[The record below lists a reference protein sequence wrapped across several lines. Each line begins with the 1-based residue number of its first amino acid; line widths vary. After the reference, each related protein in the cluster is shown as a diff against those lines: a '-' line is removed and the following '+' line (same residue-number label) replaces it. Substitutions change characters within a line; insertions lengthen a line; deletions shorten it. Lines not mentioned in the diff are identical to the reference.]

1 MASSPALERLSMALA
16 QGRPARAGGVWG
28 SSYALILADAVPRP
42 SLLLVASPLAA
53 EEAVEDLR
61 SFGIVAVLFENLKQ
75 AERFRGGAVEV
86 LVADLPSALG
96 ELPSLHVLRSARLS
110 FAPGGKLDLPTLA
123 RQLTEA
129 AFERT
134 AAVERPGE
142 FAIRG
147 GILDLFP
154 LTSDWPVRIELSG
167 DEIESLRSFD
177 PATQGSVDPI
187 PRLEFS
193 LIPEGA
199 PRTATLLDYLPG
211 KATVVLREPSEMD
224 LRHPK
229 WSEAY
234 AVLARHP
241 VLTLSALP
249 EPDAENLKILS
260 LQRFSGVLAN
270 VERELEAVRRGQ
282 TIVFCANE
290 GEEKRL
296 REVLNGP
303 VEVRRG
309 RLNHGFIF
317 EDLDSVFIPHHEL
330 FNRYRLRRS
339 ARRADTRPIDTL
351 LEIER
356 GDIVVHVTHGIGRF
370 VGIERRPASE
380 AATGHQPWREAAP
393 RPGLT
398 QEFMVLEYAGGARLF
413 VPVTNLDLVQ
423 KYVGGSESPPPL
435 STLGGDAWNAAK
447 LRAQAAVEKLAQEML
462 QIQALRAMEM
472 GSAFPEDGEWQR
484 EFEAAF
490 PYEETEDQLQVAGEI
505 STDMRTTKPMDR
517 LVCGDVGYGKTELAM
532 RAAFRSAVA
541 NRQVAVLVPTT
552 VLAQQH
558 DQSFRERMADYPV
571 RIESLS
577 RFKTKKEQKQILKEL
592 AEGSIDIVIG
602 THRLVQPDVRF
613 KDLGLVVIDEE
624 QRFGVEHK
632 EFLKRIRA
640 TVDVLTLTATP
651 IPRTLHMALL
661 GIRDIS
667 SLTTPPQDRLAIRT
681 EILPYDERR
690 IREAILHEAGRGG
703 QVYFVHNR
711 VYNIDKIAKRLE
723 LIVPEVRIAVGHGQ
737 MDEGELEK
745 TMLRYLAKEID
756 VLVCTTIIESGLDI
770 PNVNT
775 ILINQ
780 ADMFG
785 LADLHQLRGR
795 VGRYKRQAF
804 CYLLL
809 PRERELVPQ
818 AKKRLKAI
826 EEFSELGAGFK
837 IAMRDLEIR
846 GVGNLLGR
854 EQHGH
859 IAAIGYDLYCRLLEK
874 AVKKTKK
881 QPVVEPLETHVDLG
895 LETWIPEEYI
905 PDLRTRV
912 EVYRRLTGCRSE
924 ESLDAAERE
933 VLDRFGPI
941 PAPVDGFVRTMRM
954 KLRAAPWGLVS
965 VSPGKE
971 GIIAK
976 YRDRK
981 KAEELRKRDPR
992 AVRIMDEE
1000 TLLLVGENVL
1010 ELLREKPSGK

>member
-1 MASSPALERLSMALA
+1 MALA

-28 SSYALILADAVPRP
+28 SSYALITAEAVPRP
-42 SLLLVASPLAA
+42 LLLVLPTPIAA
-53 EEAVEDLR
+53 EEAIEDLR
-61 SFGIVAVLFENLKQ
+61 CFGASPVLFENLKQ
-75 AERFRGGAVEV
+75 AGRFQEGAIDV

-96 ELPSLHVLRSARLS
+96 ELPSPIVLRSGRLS
-110 FAPGGKLDLPTLA
+110 FSPGAALDLPGLSRRLVDA
-123 RQLTEA
+123 GY
-129 AFERT
+129 ERT
-134 AAVERPGE
+134 ASVERPGE
-142 FAIRG
+142 FAVRG

-154 LTSDWPVRIELSG
+154 LTQDLPIRIELAG
-167 DEIESLRSFD
+167 DAVESLRSFD
-177 PATQGSVDPI
+177 PATQGSLDPV
-187 PRLEFS
+187 PRLDFS
-193 LIPEGA
+193 LVPQDA
-199 PRTATLLDYLPG
+199 PKTATLFDFLPA
-211 KATVVLREPSEMD
+211 KASVVLKEPSEMN
-224 LRHPK
+224 LRHAR
-229 WSEAY
+229 WEEAY

-241 VLTLSALP
+241 VLSLSSLP

-260 LQRFSGVLAN
+260 LQRFTGVHAN
-270 VERELEAVRRGQ
+270 VERELEAVRRKR
-282 TIVFCANE
+282 TIVYCAND
-290 GEEKRL
+290 GEEQRL
-296 REVLNGP
+296 RELIP
-303 VEVRRG
+303 SLIEVRRG

-317 EDLDSVFIPHHEL
+317 EDLATSFIAHHEL

-339 ARRADTRPIDTL
+339 VRQADTRPIDTL

-370 VGIERRPASE
+370 VGIERRN
-380 AATGHQPWREAAP
+380 R
-393 RPGLT
+393 
-398 QEFMVLEYAGGARLF
+398 QEFMVLEYAGSARLY

-423 KYVGGSESPPPL
+423 RYVGGSENPPPL

-447 LRAQAAVEKLAQEML
+447 LRAQAAVEKLAQEMI
-462 QIQALRAMEM
+462 QIQALRAMEL
-472 GSAFPEDGEWQR
+472 GTAFPEDGEWQR
-484 EFEAAF
+484 EFESAF
-490 PYEETEDQLQVAGEI
+490 PYEETDDQLHVAGEI
-505 STDMRTTKPMDR
+505 AADMHSTKPMDR

-532 RAAFRSAVA
+532 RAAFRTAVA
-541 NRQVAVLVPTT
+541 NRQVAILVPTT

-558 DQSFRERMADYPV
+558 DQSFHERMADYPI

-577 RFKTKKEQKQILKEL
+577 RFKTKKEQKKILTDL
-592 AEGSIDIVIG
+592 AEGSIDVVIG
-602 THRLVQPDVRF
+602 THRLVQSDVRF

-690 IREAILHEAGRGG
+690 IREAILFELNRGG
-703 QVYFVHNR
+703 QIYFVHNR
-711 VYNIDKIAKRLE
+711 VYNIESIATRLR
-723 LIVPEVRIAVGHGQ
+723 LLVPEARIAVGHGQ

-745 TMLRYLAKEID
+745 TMLRFLAKEID
-756 VLVCTTIIESGLDI
+756 VLCCTTIIESGLDI

-775 ILINQ
+775 MIINQ
-780 ADMFG
+780 ADIFG

-809 PRERELVPQ
+809 PPDRELVPQ

-826 EEFSELGAGFK
+826 EEFSELGSGFK

-881 QPVVEPLETHVDLG
+881 QVVIDPLETHVDLG
-895 LETWIPEEYI
+895 LDTWIPEEYI

-924 ESLDAAERE
+924 EALDEAERE
-933 VLDRFGPI
+933 VDDRFGKI
-941 PAPVDGFVRTMRM
+941 PPPVEGFIRTMRV
-954 KLRAAPWGLVS
+954 KIRAAAWDFAS

-971 GIIAK
+971 GMIAK

-981 KAEELRKRDPR
+981 KAEDLKKLHPD
-992 AVRIMDEE
+992 AVRIVDAE
-1000 TLLLVGENVL
+1000 TILFVGKPVIDVL
-1010 ELLREKPSGK
+1010 KPPAVVASRRK

>member
-1 MASSPALERLSMALA
+1 MLGSPALERLNMALA
-16 QGRPARAGGVWG
+16 QGRPVRAGGVWG
-28 SSYALILADAVPRP
+28 SSYALITAEAVPRP
-42 SLLLVASPLAA
+42 ALIVLPTPFAA

-61 SFGIVAVLFENLKQ
+61 CFGTAPVLFESLKE
-75 AERFRGGAVEV
+75 AVRFQDGAIDL
-86 LVADLPSALG
+86 LVADLGTSLG
-96 ELPSLHVLRSARLS
+96 ELPSPVVLRSARFS
-110 FAPGGKLDLPTLA
+110 FSAGRPIDLPALS
-123 RQLTEA
+123 LKLVESGY
-129 AFERT
+129 ERT

-142 FAIRG
+142 FAVRG

-154 LTSDWPVRIELSG
+154 LTSDLPVRIELSG
-167 DEIESLRSFD
+167 DVLESLRSFD
-177 PATQGSVDPI
+177 PATQGSLHPLD
-187 PRLEFS
+187 RLDFS
-193 LIPEGA
+193 LVPQEA
-199 PRTATLLDYLPG
+199 PKTATLFDFLPA
-211 KATVVLREPSEMD
+211 KASVVLKEPSEMN
-224 LRHPK
+224 LRHAR
-229 WSEAY
+229 WEGAY

-241 VLTLSALP
+241 VLSLSSLP
-249 EPDAENLKILS
+249 EPDAENLRILS
-260 LQRFSGVLAN
+260 LQRFTGVLAN
-270 VERELEAVRRGQ
+270 VERELEAVRRKQ
-282 TIVFCANE
+282 TIVYCSNA
-290 GEEKRL
+290 GEEQRL
-296 REVLNGP
+296 RELISSP

-317 EDLDSVFIPHHEL
+317 EDLATAYIPHHEL

-339 ARRADTRPIDTL
+339 VRRADTRPIDTL

-370 VGIERRPASE
+370 VGIERRN
-380 AATGHQPWREAAP
+380 R
-393 RPGLT
+393 
-398 QEFMVLEYAGGARLF
+398 QEFMVLEYSGGARLH

-423 KYVGGSESPPPL
+423 RYVGGSENPPPL
-435 STLGGDAWNAAK
+435 STLGGDAWNTAK
-447 LRAQAAVEKLAQEML
+447 LRAQAAVEKLAQEMI
-462 QIQALRAMEM
+462 QIQALRAMEL
-472 GSAFPEDGEWQR
+472 GAAFPEDGEWQR
-484 EFEAAF
+484 EFETAF
-490 PYEETEDQLQVAGEI
+490 PYEETDDQLHVAGEI
-505 STDMRTTKPMDR
+505 AADMHSTKPMDR

-541 NRQVAVLVPTT
+541 NRQVAILVPTT

-558 DQSFRERMADYPV
+558 DQSFRERMADYPI

-577 RFKTKKEQKQILKEL
+577 RFKTKKEQRKILAEL
-592 AEGSIDIVIG
+592 ADGAIDVVIG
-602 THRLVQPDVRF
+602 THRLVQTDVKF

-690 IREAILHEAGRGG
+690 IREAILFELGRGG

-711 VYNIDKIAKRLE
+711 VQSIEAVSRRLGM
-723 LIVPEVRIAVGHGQ
+723 LVPEARIAIGHGQ
-737 MDEGELEK
+737 MDEGELEA
-745 TMLRYLAKEID
+745 TMLKFLAKEVD

-775 ILINQ
+775 MIINQ
-780 ADMFG
+780 ADLFG

-809 PRERELVPQ
+809 PPDRPLVPQ
-818 AKKRLKAI
+818 AQKRLKAI

-881 QPVVEPLETHVDLG
+881 QPVTEPLETAVDLG
-895 LETWIPEEYI
+895 LDTWIPEDYL

-912 EVYRRLTGCRSE
+912 EVYRRLTGCRTE
-924 ESLDAAERE
+924 EALDEAEKE
-933 VLDRFGPI
+933 VQDRFGPI
-941 PAPVDGFVRTMRM
+941 PPPVDGFIRTMRA
-954 KLRAAPWGLVS
+954 KIRAAAWDLAS

-971 GIIAK
+971 GMIAK

-981 KAEELRKRDPR
+981 KAEELKKRNPE
-992 AVRIMDEE
+992 AVRIVDAE
-1000 TLLLVGENVL
+1000 TILFVDRPVL
-1010 ELLREKPSGK
+1010 DLPRPPATAGLPRK

>member
-1 MASSPALERLSMALA
+1 MLGSTALERLNMALA

-28 SSYALILADAVPRP
+28 SSYALITAEAVPRP
-42 SLLLVASPLAA
+42 ALLVVPTPIAA

-61 SFGIVAVLFENLKQ
+61 CFGAAPVLFETLKQ
-75 AERFRGGAVEV
+75 AGRFQERTVDL
-86 LVADLPSALG
+86 LVVDLPAALG
-96 ELPSLHVLRSARLS
+96 ELPSPVVLRSARIAL
-110 FAPGGKLDLPTLA
+110 APGRRIDLPAVSLK
-123 RQLTEA
+123 LVESGY
-129 AFERT
+129 ERT

-142 FAIRG
+142 FAVRG

-154 LTSDWPVRIELSG
+154 VTSDLPLRIELSG
-167 DEIESLRSFD
+167 DTIESLRSFD
-177 PATQGSVDPI
+177 PATQGSRESVE
-187 PRLEFS
+187 RLDLS
-193 LIPEGA
+193 LVPQDS
-199 PRTATLLDYLPG
+199 PKTATLFDFLP
-211 KATVVLREPSEMD
+211 ATASVVLKEPSEMN
-224 LRHPK
+224 LRHAR
-229 WSEAY
+229 WEAAY
-234 AVLARHP
+234 ARLARHP
-241 VLTLSALP
+241 VLSLSSLP

-270 VERELEAVRRGQ
+270 VERELEAVRRRH
-282 TIVFCANE
+282 TIVFCSND
-290 GEEKRL
+290 GEEQRL
-296 REVLNGP
+296 RELIKSP
-303 VEVRRG
+303 VEIRRG

-317 EDLDSVFIPHHEL
+317 EDLASAYIPHHEL

-339 ARRADTRPIDTL
+339 VRRADTRPIDTL

-356 GDIVVHVTHGIGRF
+356 GDVVVHVTHGIGRF
-370 VGIERRPASE
+370 VGIERRN
-380 AATGHQPWREAAP
+380 R
-393 RPGLT
+393 
-398 QEFMVLEYAGGARLF
+398 QEFMVLEYAGGARLY

-423 KYVGGSESPPPL
+423 RYVGGSENPPPL

-447 LRAQAAVEKLAQEML
+447 LRAQAAVEKLAQEMI
-462 QIQALRAMEM
+462 QIQALRAMEL
-472 GSAFPEDGEWQR
+472 GTAFPGDGEWQR

-490 PYEETEDQLQVAGEI
+490 PYEETEDQIQVAAEI
-505 STDMRTTKPMDR
+505 SSDMHSTKPMDR

-558 DQSFRERMADYPV
+558 DQSFRERMADYPI

-577 RFKTKKEQKQILKEL
+577 RFKTKKEQKKILAEL
-592 AEGSIDIVIG
+592 ADGAIDVVIG

-667 SLTTPPQDRLAIRT
+667 SLSTPPQDRLAIRT

-690 IREAILHEAGRGG
+690 IREAVLFELERGG
-703 QVYFVHNR
+703 QIYYVHNR
-711 VYNIDKIAKRLE
+711 VYNIDAVARRLRM
-723 LIVPEVRIAVGHGQ
+723 LVPEARIAVGHGQ

-745 TMLRYLAKEID
+745 TMLRFLAKEVDI
-756 VLVCTTIIESGLDI
+756 LVCTTIIESGLDI

-775 ILINQ
+775 MIIDQ
-780 ADMFG
+780 ADIFG

-809 PRERELVPQ
+809 PPDRPLVPQ
-818 AKKRLKAI
+818 AQKRLKAI

-874 AVKKTKK
+874 AVKRSKQ
-881 QPVVEPLETHVDLG
+881 QPVSEPLETHVDLG
-895 LETWIPEEYI
+895 LDTWIPEDYL

-924 ESLDAAERE
+924 DALDEADRE
-933 VLDRFGPI
+933 IRDRFGPP
-941 PAPVDGFVRTMRM
+941 PAPVEGFIQTMRV
-954 KLRAAPWGLVS
+954 KLRAASWNFAS

-971 GIIAK
+971 GMIAK
-976 YRDRK
+976 YRDRR
-981 KAEELRKRDPR
+981 KAEDLKKLHPEE
-992 AVRIMDEE
+992 VRIVDAE
-1000 TLLLVGENVL
+1000 TILFVGRPVMEIL
-1010 ELLREKPSGK
+1010 APPPAPIRKK

>member
-1 MASSPALERLSMALA
+1 MASAALERLNMALA

-28 SSYALILADAVPRP
+28 SSYALITADAVPHP
-42 SLLLVASPLAA
+42 ALLLVPTAIAA

-61 SFGIVAVLFENLKQ
+61 CFGASPVLFETLKQ
-75 AERFRGGAVEV
+75 AERFRNGRIEV
-86 LVADLPSALG
+86 LVADLPTALG
-96 ELPSLHVLRSARLS
+96 ELPSLAVLKSTRLS
-110 FAPGGKLDLPTLA
+110 FAPGGRVDLPKLSV
-123 RQLTEA
+123 QLVEA
-129 AFERT
+129 NYERT
-134 AAVERPGE
+134 AGVERPGE
-142 FAIRG
+142 FAVRG

-154 LTSDWPVRIELSG
+154 LTNDLPVRIELSG
-167 DEIESLRSFD
+167 DEIESLRTFD
-177 PATQGSVDPI
+177 PATQGSHDKI
-187 PRLEFS
+187 DRLEFS

-199 PRTATLLDYLPG
+199 PRTATLLDFLPE
-211 KATVVLREPSEMD
+211 KAAVVLREPSEMD

-234 AVLARHP
+234 AALARHP

-270 VERELEAVRRGQ
+270 VQRELEAVRRLH
-282 TIVFCANE
+282 TIVFCTNE
-290 GEEKRL
+290 GEEARL
-296 REVLNGP
+296 RELIQGP
-303 VEVRRG
+303 VEIRRG

-317 EDLDSVFIPHHEL
+317 EDLQSVYIPHHEL

-339 ARRADTRPIDTL
+339 VRRADTRPIDTL

-370 VGIERRPASE
+370 TGIER
-380 AATGHQPWREAAP
+380 QKN
-393 RPGLT
+393 
-398 QEFMVLEYAGGARLF
+398 QEFMVLQYAGSAKLF

-435 STLGGDAWNAAK
+435 STLGGEAWNAAK
-447 LRAQAAVEKLAQEML
+447 LRAQAAVEKLAQEMI

-472 GSAFPEDGEWQR
+472 GSPFPADGEWQR
-484 EFEAAF
+484 EFETAF
-490 PYEETEDQLQVAGEI
+490 PYEETDDQLQVAGDI
-505 STDMRTTKPMDR
+505 AADMHSTKPMDR

-558 DQSFRERMADYPV
+558 DQSFRERMAEYPV

-577 RFKTKKEQKQILKEL
+577 RFKTKKEQKKILKEL

-602 THRLVQPDVRF
+602 THRLVQPDVKF

-667 SLTTPPQDRLAIRT
+667 SLLTPPQDRLSIRT

-690 IREAILHEAGRGG
+690 IREAILTEMNRGG

-711 VYNIDKIAKRLE
+711 VYNIDKIAARLRM
-723 LIVPEVRIAVGHGQ
+723 LVPEARIDVGHGQ
-737 MDEGELEK
+737 MDEGQLEK
-745 TMLRYLAKEID
+745 AMLKFLAKETD

-775 ILINQ
+775 MIINQ
-780 ADMFG
+780 ADIFG

-795 VGRYKRQAF
+795 VGRYKRQAY

-809 PRERELVPQ
+809 PPERDIVPQ

-874 AVKKTKK
+874 AVKKQKK
-881 QPVVEPLETHVDLG
+881 QTVVEPLETHVDLG

-905 PDLRTRV
+905 PDIRTRV

-933 VLDRFGPI
+933 IVDRFGEI
-941 PAPVDGFVRTMRM
+941 PKPVAGFIRTMRV
-954 KLRAAPWGLVS
+954 KIRAAAFDLAS

-971 GIIAK
+971 GMIAR

-981 KAEELRKRDPR
+981 KAEELKKRDSH

-1000 TLLLVGENVL
+1000 TILFVGRDVLDLL
-1010 ELLREKPSGK
+1010 KPRTK

>member
-1 MASSPALERLSMALA
+1 MALA

-28 SSYALILADAVPRP
+28 SSYALISAQAAPRP
-42 SLLLVASPLAA
+42 FLLLLPTALAA
-53 EEAVEDLR
+53 EEAIDDLR
-61 SFGIVAVLFENLKQ
+61 CFGTSPTLFENLKQ
-75 AERFRGGAVEV
+75 AERFREGDLDI
-86 LVADLPSALG
+86 LVADLAAALG
-96 ELPSLHVLRSARLS
+96 ELPSPQVLRGTRIAL
-110 FAPGGKLDLPTLA
+110 APGATVDLPGLSL
-123 RQLTEA
+123 RLVEGG
-129 AFERT
+129 FERT

-142 FAIRG
+142 FAVRG
-147 GILDLFP
+147 GILDLYP
-154 LTSDWPVRIELSG
+154 LTSDLPVRVELAG
-167 DEIESLRSFD
+167 DAIDSLRTFD
-177 PATQGSVDPI
+177 PGTQGSLDAL
-187 PRLEFS
+187 PRLAFS
-193 LIPEGA
+193 LLPEGT
-199 PRTATLLDYLPG
+199 PRTATLFDFLPE
-211 KATVVLREPSEMD
+211 KATVILKEPSEMN
-224 LRHPK
+224 LKHPK
-229 WSEAY
+229 WEQAY
-234 AVLARHP
+234 AILARRA
-241 VLTLSALP
+241 VLSLSALP
-249 EPDAENLKILS
+249 EPGAENLKILS
-260 LQRFSGVLAN
+260 LQRFTGVLAN
-270 VERELEAVRRGQ
+270 VERELESVRRKT
-282 TIVFCANE
+282 TIVFCNND
-290 GEEKRL
+290 GEEQRL
-296 REVLNGP
+296 RELLQTP

-309 RLNHGFIF
+309 RLTHGFIF
-317 EDLDSVFIPHHEL
+317 EDLATAYIPHHEL

-339 ARRADTRPIDTL
+339 VRRADTRPIDTL

-370 VGIERRPASE
+370 VGIERRN
-380 AATGHQPWREAAP
+380 R
-393 RPGLT
+393 
-398 QEFMVLEYAGGARLF
+398 QEFMVLEYSGSARLY

-423 KYVGGSESPPPL
+423 RYVGGSENPPPL

-447 LRAQAAVEKLAQEML
+447 LRAQAAVEKLAQEMI
-462 QIQALRAMEM
+462 QIQALRAMEL
-472 GSAFPEDGEWQR
+472 GVAFPEDGEWQR
-484 EFEAAF
+484 EFEAEF
-490 PYEETEDQLQVAGEI
+490 PYEETDDQIHVAAEI
-505 STDMRTTKPMDR
+505 ADDMHSTKPMDR

-532 RAAFRSAVA
+532 RAAFRCAVA
-541 NRQVAVLVPTT
+541 NRQVAILVPTT

-558 DQSFRERMADYPV
+558 DQSFHERMADYPL

-577 RFKTKKEQKQILKEL
+577 RFKTKKEQKKILAEL
-592 AEGSIDIVIG
+592 AEGAIDIIIG
-602 THRLVQPDVRF
+602 THRLVQPDVRM

-640 TVDVLTLTATP
+640 TVDVLTLSATP

-667 SLTTPPQDRLAIRT
+667 SLATPPQDRLAIRT

-690 IREAILHEAGRGG
+690 IREAILFEMARGG

-711 VYNIDKIAKRLE
+711 VYNIEAVARRLRM
-723 LIVPEVRIAVGHGQ
+723 LVPEARIDIGHGQ
-737 MDEGELEK
+737 MHEGELEAA
-745 TMLRYLAKEID
+745 MLKFLAKETD

-775 ILINQ
+775 MIINQ
-780 ADMFG
+780 ADLFG

-795 VGRYKRQAF
+795 VGRTKRQAF
-804 CYLLL
+804 CYILL
-809 PRERELVPQ
+809 PPDRELVPQ

-881 QPVVEPLETHVDLG
+881 QVVVDPLETHVDLG
-895 LETWIPEEYI
+895 LETWIPEEYL

-924 ESLDAAERE
+924 EALDEAERE
-933 VLDRFGPI
+933 IHDRFGKI
-941 PAPVDGFVRTMRM
+941 PPPVENFILTMRV
-954 KLRAAPWGLVS
+954 KIRAAHWDFAS

-971 GIIAK
+971 GLIAK

-981 KAEELRKRDPR
+981 RAEDLKKRHPD
-992 AVRIMDEE
+992 AVRIVDAE
-1000 TLLLVGENVL
+1000 TILFVGKPVIEVL
-1010 ELLREKPSGK
+1010 KPTAAARRSGAPSGK

>member
-1 MASSPALERLSMALA
+1 MLGSPALERLNMALA

-28 SSYALILADAVPRP
+28 SSYALITAEAVPRP
-42 SLLLVASPLAA
+42 LLLLLPTPIAA

-61 SFGIVAVLFENLKQ
+61 CFGIDPVLFENLKQ
-75 AERFRGGAVEV
+75 AERFRDGAVDV
-86 LVADLPSALG
+86 LVADLNTALG
-96 ELPSLHVLRSARLS
+96 ELPSPQVLRSGRLA
-110 FAPGGKLDLPTLA
+110 FAPGTKIDLPSLSL
-123 RQLTEA
+123 RLVEA
-129 AFERT
+129 GYERT

-142 FAIRG
+142 FAVRG
-147 GILDLFP
+147 GILDLYP
-154 LTSDWPVRIELSG
+154 VTSDLPVRIELAGS
-167 DEIESLRSFD
+167 DVESLRSFD
-177 PATQGSVDPI
+177 PATQGSI
-187 PRLEFS
+187 ASLPRLEFS
-193 LIPEGA
+193 LVPEGA
-199 PRTATLLDYLPG
+199 PRTATLFDFLPE
-211 KATVVLREPSEMD
+211 KASAVLKEPSEMN

-229 WSEAY
+229 WEHAY
-234 AVLARHP
+234 VALARHP
-241 VLTLSALP
+241 VLSLSSLP
-249 EPDAENLKILS
+249 EPEAENLKILS
-260 LQRFSGVLAN
+260 LQRFTGVLAD
-270 VERELEAVRRGQ
+270 VERELESVRRKT
-282 TIVFCANE
+282 TIVFCTND
-290 GEEKRL
+290 GEEQRL
-296 REVLNGP
+296 RELLKTP
-303 VEVRRG
+303 VEIRRG

-317 EDLDSVFIPHHEL
+317 EDLQISYIPHHEL

-339 ARRADTRPIDTL
+339 VRRADTRPIDTL

-370 VGIERRPASE
+370 VGIERRN
-380 AATGHQPWREAAP
+380 R
-393 RPGLT
+393 
-398 QEFMVLEYAGGARLF
+398 QEFMVLEYSGGARLY

-423 KYVGGSESPPPL
+423 RYVGGSDNPPPL

-447 LRAQAAVEKLAQEML
+447 LRAQASVEKLAQEMI
-462 QIQALRAMEM
+462 QIQAMREMEL
-472 GSAFPEDGEWQR
+472 GTAFPEDGEWQR
-484 EFEAAF
+484 EFEAEF
-490 PYEETEDQLQVAGEI
+490 PYEETDDQLAVAAEI
-505 STDMRTTKPMDR
+505 AHDMHSTRPMDR

-558 DQSFRERMADYPV
+558 DQSFRERMADYPI

-577 RFKTKKEQKQILKEL
+577 RFKSKKEQKKILAEL
-592 AEGSIDIVIG
+592 AEGAIDIVIG
-602 THRLVQPDVRF
+602 THRLVQPDVRM
-613 KDLGLVVIDEE
+613 KDLGLVIIDEE

-632 EFLKRIRA
+632 EFLKRVRA
-640 TVDVLTLTATP
+640 TVDVLTLSATP

-667 SLTTPPQDRLAIRT
+667 SLSTPPQDRLAIRT

-690 IREAILHEAGRGG
+690 IREALIAELNRGG
-703 QVYFVHNR
+703 QAYFVHNR
-711 VYNIDKIAKRLE
+711 VYNIDSVAKRLRM
-723 LIVPEVRIAVGHGQ
+723 LVPEARIAVGHGQ
-737 MDEGELEK
+737 MDEHELEK
-745 TMLRYLAKEID
+745 TMLRFLAKEVD

-775 ILINQ
+775 IVINQ

-795 VGRYKRQAF
+795 VGRTKRQAF

-809 PRERELVPQ
+809 PPDRELVPQ

-837 IAMRDLEIR
+837 ISMRDLEIR

-874 AVKKTKK
+874 AVKRTKR
-881 QPVVEPLETHVDLG
+881 QPVVDPLDTHADLG

-924 ESLDAAERE
+924 AALDEAERE
-933 VLDRFGPI
+933 IHDRFGKI
-941 PAPVDGFVRTMRM
+941 PPPVDNFIRTMRV
-954 KLRAAPWGLVS
+954 KIRAASWDLAS
-965 VSPGKE
+965 VAPGKE
-971 GIIAK
+971 GMIAK
-976 YRDRK
+976 YRDPK
-981 KAEELRKRDPR
+981 KAEDLRKRDPD
-992 AVRIMDEE
+992 AIRIVDAETILFVGKPVMD
-1000 TLLLVGENVL
+1000 LL
-1010 ELLREKPSGK
+1010 KPSAAPPTRRK